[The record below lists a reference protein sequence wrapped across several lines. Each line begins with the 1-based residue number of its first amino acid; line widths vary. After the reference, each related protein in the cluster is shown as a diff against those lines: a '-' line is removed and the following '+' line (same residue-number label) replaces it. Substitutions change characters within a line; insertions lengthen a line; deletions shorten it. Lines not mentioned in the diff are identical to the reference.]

1 MLDLL
6 ITVPFF
12 VFLALEGTSVRPT
25 GAVRWLGRLCR
36 LARALRVFRFVR
48 DTAAGVTLK
57 RTLAAA
63 APFLGVLCAVWVAAL
78 VFFACLVFWVE
89 PVNSYMD
96 SIPEAMWWAVATL
109 TTVGYAV
116 IVSKFHS
123 CSEEER

>member
-1 MLDLL
+1 M
-6 ITVPFF
+6 
-12 VFLALEGTSVRPT
+12 
-25 GAVRWLGRLCR
+25 
-36 LARALRVFRFVR
+36 LRVFRFVR
-48 DTAAGVTLK
+48 DTAAGATLK

-89 PVNSYMD
+89 PVDNYG
-96 SIPEAMWWAVATL
+96 IQTLQQAMWWAIVTM
-109 TTVGYAV
+109 TTVGYGDVIPMTTVGKLFGSVCAYFVCVMMALPTAV